1 MSTQIITNISQ
12 IFLNIVGGAIVVGL
26 LELGK
31 CIFRHVKRLQF
42 KRFFGE
48 DILKSDIHIVYAELG
63 LSKIFDKTGN
73 LVTHPYIKPG
83 EESIGANFSVE
94 RPISSCEIR
103 ATKYLTEVISKKSNQ
118 SPQLSSDDELK
129 GRLDI
134 SFISLGGPFSNFK
147 TRDAMD
153 NDGNNLIYFDNRSF
167 FSKKSKTSVLT
178 IQSNFDYGIILKIH
192 PSQFTKRTWFVCA
205 GLGEWGTSG
214 AAWYLSYK
222 WKKIYR
228 YAKQN
233 AFAVIIKVNRG
244 QDESAEPVVKVLSE
258 IDVERYTMQANS
270 NQK

>member
-167 FSKKSKTSVLT
+167 FPKNLNKCFNYSIKFRLWNYFKNTPFAIYKKNL
-178 IQSNFDYGIILKIH
+178 
-192 PSQFTKRTWFVCA
+192 VC
-205 GLGEWGTSG
+205 LCRS
-214 AAWYLSYK
+214 
-222 WKKIYR
+222 R
-228 YAKQN
+228 
-233 AFAVIIKVNRG
+233 
-244 QDESAEPVVKVLSE
+244 
-258 IDVERYTMQANS
+258 
-270 NQK
+270 